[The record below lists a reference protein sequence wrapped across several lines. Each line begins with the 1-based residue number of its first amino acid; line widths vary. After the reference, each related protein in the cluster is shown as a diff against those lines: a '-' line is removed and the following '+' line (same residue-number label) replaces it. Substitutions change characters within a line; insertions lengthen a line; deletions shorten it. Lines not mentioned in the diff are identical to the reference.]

1 MPRFFAQEGQIGEK
15 HILITGQ
22 DVNHIR
28 NVLRME
34 IGDDVTVSDG
44 KGTDYFCHI
53 AEICKDRVEL
63 DIQDSWPSYVEL
75 PSRIYLFQGLPKADK
90 MDLIIQKTVE
100 LGVFQVIPVITAR
113 TVVKLDQKKQEKR
126 LERWQAIA
134 KSAAMQA
141 GRGVIPQ
148 VGPFMSFREALD
160 MCAGLGLGVMP
171 YEKAAGMA
179 EAKELVRSAPGYRD
193 IGIFIGPEGGFEES
207 EALAAR
213 ERGLHLISL
222 GKRILRT
229 ETAGMAML
237 SILMFSIEK
246 DHSEASTEID
256 DSETK

>member
-1 MPRFFAQEGQIGEK
+1 MPRFFAQEDQIGEK
-15 HILITGQ
+15 QILITGQ

-44 KGTDYFCHI
+44 RGTDYFCHI
-53 AEICKDRVEL
+53 AGIRKDLVEL
-63 DIQDSWPSYVEL
+63 DIEDSWPSYVEL

-126 LERWQAIA
+126 LERWQAIS

-148 VGPFMSFREALD
+148 IGPFLSFKEALD
-160 MCAGLGLGVMP
+160 MCSGLDLGLMP
-171 YEKAAGMA
+171 YEKAIGMT
-179 EAKELVRSAPGYRD
+179 EAKELVSAASGYHD
-193 IGIFIGPEGGFEES
+193 IGIFIGPEGGFDES
-207 EALAAR
+207 EAQAAK
-213 ERGLHLISL
+213 ERGLNLISL
-222 GKRILRT
+222 GRRILRT

-237 SILMFSIEK
+237 SILMFSLEK
-246 DHSEASTEID
+246 DHSETE
-256 DSETK
+256 